1 MKKIKFILGI
11 HNHQPVGN
19 FKWVFKKGYEVAYK
33 PFIDVMIKHKN
44 IKWNLHS
51 SGMLWEFIIEY
62 YPEYIEFIKA
72 MILDNRLEIIS
83 GGYYEPILSVIPDY
97 DRKGQIKQLSE
108 FIKKKLGYECKGVWC
123 AERVWEPSLVK
134 TLADIGVKYTILDD
148 VHFMAAGLTEK
159 DLDGF
164 YTTEDEG
171 RVISVFPISQKLR
184 YLIPFQ
190 DISVCM
196 EYFKQL
202 AQKERDIVIVMADD
216 GEKFGMWP
224 GTNKHVYENG
234 WLDKFLTAIE
244 ENSDI
249 VETATFSEVLNAN
262 KSLGRIYLPTNS
274 YFEMSQWTLPS
285 TAQED
290 FENFVKQND
299 SNQAVKPFIRGGFW
313 RNFLNKYEE
322 SNNIHKKM
330 LYISYKIHSKKEKG
344 KKIAEDLQKFLYAG
358 QCNCAY
364 WHGIFGGLYLPHLR
378 NAVYENLLKAE
389 NLYNKKFGIKKGWIA
404 KDFDCDGVDELL
416 YESETQNIYVDLENG
431 GSIFEFDV
439 LRKNYNFSNVLTR
452 RYESYHKKLKEA
464 IKNNKITD
472 SITSIHTDAVKVK
485 EFGLEKHLVYDWYR
499 KSSLLDHF
507 FHTDTKY
514 EQLYGVKFIEDGD
527 FVLGKYNAKIIS
539 NKLELVRRGHVW
551 FNGVHLPVEV
561 TKVINPLS
569 ENGYEVEYKIKNL
582 SDKKVNFLF
591 GVEQVFAFSQK
602 TDNDTKE
609 FVNIREWTKKDTEL
623 NVIAKVS
630 SSINCNVWVTPIQTV
645 SNSDDGYEKTYQG
658 TTVVNVYEFSLET
671 NKLFSFKIKTEII
684 DTSKKTRKIKWII

>member
-19 FKWVFKKGYEVAYK
+19 FKWVFQKGYEVAYK
-33 PFIDVMIKHKN
+33 PFIDVMLKHKN

-51 SGMLWEFIIEY
+51 SGMLWEFIMEY

-97 DRKGQIKQLSE
+97 DRSGQIKQLSE
-108 FIKKKLGYECKGVWC
+108 FIKKQLGYECKGVWC

-249 VETATFSEVLNAN
+249 VETATFSEVLN
-262 KSLGRIYLPTNS
+262 
-274 YFEMSQWTLPS
+274 
-285 TAQED
+285 
-290 FENFVKQND
+290 
-299 SNQAVKPFIRGGFW
+299 
-313 RNFLNKYEE
+313 EE

-416 YESETQNIYVDLENG
+416 YESEKQNIYVDLENG

-485 EFGLEKHLVYDWYR
+485 EFGLEKHLIYDWYR